1 MSRLEQE
8 ATLETVKQLLS
19 IGRTSIYS
27 VPLYYN
33 SCMSKEKDVMDT
45 LVNKITQ
52 PDSKNSVCSNERKM
66 IETDYDTFIKS
77 IDIIHDDSI
86 DNINDAL
93 GLLVEKE
100 KSVSYYTKTILKL
113 CNVNFMEVDKNGSYI
128 YDYKINR
135 QVDIIDNITF
145 TSNNK
150 NVKIIFDIG
159 GRLYDNVNT
168 LLMLLSSYT
177 EIKLRFYFTEIPKN
191 GDEISLSYRNYLLN
205 SKERN
210 ELQKYNMVL
219 TDTNKYSNGM
229 CLPK

>member
-33 SCMSKEKDVMDT
+33 SCISKEKEIVDT

-66 IETDYDTFIKS
+66 IETNYDTFIKS
-77 IDIIHDDSI
+77 VYIVHNDSI
-86 DNINDAL
+86 DNFNDAL

-177 EIKLRFYFTEIPKN
+177 EIKLRFYFTENPKN

-210 ELQKYNMVL
+210 ELQKYNVVL
-219 TDTNKYSNGM
+219 TDTNKYYNGM

>member
-27 VPLYYN
+27 IPLYYN
-33 SCMSKEKDVMDT
+33 SCISKEKEIVDT

-52 PDSKNSVCSNERKM
+52 PVSKNSVCSNERKI
-66 IETDYDTFIKS
+66 IETNYDTFIKS
-77 IDIIHDDSI
+77 VDIVHNDSI
-86 DNINDAL
+86 DNVNDAL
-93 GLLVEKE
+93 KFLVEKE
-100 KSVSYYTKTILKL
+100 KTVSYYTKTILKL
-113 CNVNFMEVDKNGSYI
+113 CNVDVMEVDKNGNYI
-128 YDYKINR
+128 YDYILNR

-168 LLMLLSSYT
+168 LLILLSSYT
-177 EIKLRFYFTEIPKN
+177 EIKLRFYFTENPKN

-210 ELQKYNMVL
+210 ELQKYNVVL

>member
-19 IGRTSIYS
+19 VRPSIYS
-27 VPLYYN
+27 DPLYYN
-33 SCMSKEKDVMDT
+33 SCISKEKDIIDT
-45 LVNKITQ
+45 LVNKIKQ
-52 PDSKNSVCSNERKM
+52 PVSKESIFSNNERKM

-77 IDIIHDDSI
+77 IDIVHNDSI
-86 DNINDAL
+86 DNFNDAL
-93 GLLVEKE
+93 VFLVEKE

-113 CNVNFMEVDKNGSYI
+113 CNVDVLEVDKNGNHI
-128 YDYKINR
+128 YDYKINN
-135 QVDIIDNITF
+135 QVDIIDNITL

-168 LLMLLSSYT
+168 LLILLSSYT
-177 EIKLRFYFTEIPKN
+177 EIKLRFYFTENPKN

-210 ELQKYNMVL
+210 ELRKYNVVL